1 MFRSDICPEEEK
13 LKDIVTPYA
22 LKNGA
27 IKVDTKLV
35 VPQNCAFV
43 LGHNGKAL
51 DCFREG
57 EYVLCAATLPECC
70 KKLKIHKPDKNGNL
84 KKKFKVDAYF
94 MNFKEY
100 IFVFNTGKCV
110 EMGNRAMG
118 IFTAGAEGKIKIAIN
133 DPRQFMTSLLAEFA
147 YLRSGEAQKIVES
160 WVEDCVIH
168 CFRKNNFALSELI
181 SINPL
186 IMEKCKTDV
195 SLILAKQGL
204 LVLEFEFTNF
214 LLPKKYQKEYN
225 ENKQKQQQESIVIDE
240 AQEESEQVLQAE
252 NTEQIV
258 EKQNDDNYVPFGNII
273 FDTKQ
278 EIPEEKV
285 EDGSDVTINQTQQ
298 LQKEDQ
304 QFVDLDIDKIVSADQ
319 NKKRCLSCG
328 AENEDNEE
336 YCTLCGKKI

>member
-1 MFRSDICPEEEK
+1 MFRSDICPDEDK
-13 LKDIVTPYA
+13 LKDIVTPYS

-27 IKVDTKLV
+27 IKIDTKVV

-51 DCFREG
+51 DSFREG
-57 EYVLCAATLPECC
+57 EYFLCAATLPECC
-70 KKLKIHKPDKNGNL
+70 KKLKIHKPDKKGNL

-100 IFVFNTGKCV
+100 TFLFNTGRCV

-118 IFTAGAEGKIKIAIN
+118 IFTAGAEGKVKLTIK

-186 IMEKCKTDV
+186 VLEKCKTDV
-195 SLILAKQGL
+195 SLILSKQGL

-214 LLPKKYQKEYN
+214 LLPKKHQKEYN
-225 ENKQKQQQESIVIDE
+225 ENKKKQQQESILSDDTKKEV
-240 AQEESEQVLQAE
+240 AQTE
-252 NTEQIV
+252 NTEQIAV
-258 EKQNDDNYVPFGNII
+258 EEKQNDDSYVPFGNII

-285 EDGSDVTINQTQQ
+285 ENVSDANKTHQPQNS
-298 LQKEDQ
+298 DQ
-304 QFVDLDIDKIVSADQ
+304 QFVDLDIDKILSTDQ
-319 NKKRCLSCG
+319 NKRRCLSCG
-328 AENEDNEE
+328 AENDDKDE
-336 YCTLCGKKI
+336 YCTLCGKKL